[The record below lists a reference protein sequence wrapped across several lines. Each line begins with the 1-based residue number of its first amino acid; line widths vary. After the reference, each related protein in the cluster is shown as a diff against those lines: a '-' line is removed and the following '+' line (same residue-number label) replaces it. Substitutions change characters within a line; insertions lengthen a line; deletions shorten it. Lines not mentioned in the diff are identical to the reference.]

1 MILFCGD
8 IHGDWKGL
16 LKLIR
21 KRKITNAHIF
31 ICGDIGIGFKG
42 NYDKEIKEL
51 GHYNIPFGKDNNIVY
66 CIRGNHDDPKYFD
79 GSIFFDNIKLVHDY
93 SIINVEGVKVL
104 CIGGATSVDRY
115 CRTEGKDYW
124 KDEVFKYNYKAVE
137 LIKGVDILCTHTA
150 IPPINLGNSIDIGFF
165 KDMDTKLEDDINEEK
180 VKIEALQNN
189 LFQSNNIKNW
199 YHGHFHA
206 SNVDNRINYTIHS
219 LDIMELKE
227 YKLPK
232 MDYTADEDL
241 GLIEWLSTAN
251 DNPLIKKAQ
260 KFMLKSI
267 NKIR

>member
-8 IHGDWKGL
+8 IHGDWKGF
-16 LKLIR
+16 LKMIR

-51 GHYNIPFGKDNNIVY
+51 EHYNVPFGKDSNYIY
-66 CIRGNHDDPKYFD
+66 CIRGNHDDPRYFD
-79 GSIFFDNIKLVHDY
+79 GSIFLDNIKLVSDY
-93 SIINVEGVKVL
+93 SIIDAEGVRIL

-124 KDEVFKYNYKAVE
+124 KNEVLKYNYKAID
-137 LIKGVDILCTHTA
+137 LIKNVDVLCTHTS
-150 IPPINLGNSIDIGFF
+150 IPPVNFGNSIDIEFF
-165 KDMDTKLEDDINEEK
+165 KDMDDKLEEDINEERL
-180 VKIEALQNN
+180 KIEALRNS

-206 SNVDNRINYTIHS
+206 SNVDSRSNYKIHS

-227 YKLPK
+227 HRLAKVG
-232 MDYTADEDL
+232 YTKEENL
-241 GLIEWLSTAN
+241 GLIRWLTTSN

-260 KFMLKSI
+260 KFMLESLKSI
-267 NKIR
+267 K